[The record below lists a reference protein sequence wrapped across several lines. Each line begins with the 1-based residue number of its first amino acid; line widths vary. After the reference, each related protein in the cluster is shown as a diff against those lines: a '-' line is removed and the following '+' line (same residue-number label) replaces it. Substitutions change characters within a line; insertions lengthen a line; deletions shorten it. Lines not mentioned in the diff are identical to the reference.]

1 MSSVPT
7 TIQQQLADHGQEHVL
22 HFWDELDSHGQSN
35 LLGQIASIDFDLFDK
50 LVGLM
55 KSDQNT
61 TDGEAITPCPCIAL
75 DDTSVDWNAMKK
87 SGDDCIRRGGLG
99 VLTVAGGQGTRL
111 GWRGPKGTFPATPV
125 TGKSLFQILAEQIL
139 FASGQYGV
147 AIPWYIMTSGA
158 NHETT
163 KSFFL
168 DNNCFGLLR
177 TDIFLFKQD
186 VVPAVDDSGKMLL
199 EERDRIYMNPDGHGG
214 VVSALKRS
222 GGLEEMNSRGVEHL
236 SYVQV
241 DNPLVKAVDPI
252 FLGIHCSE
260 LSSGE
265 ASSKCVIK
273 TNPDERVGVFCR
285 RGKATNIV
293 EYSDLSTEQANA
305 KQENGGLVFGCGS
318 IAVHMFSASFIER
331 VASDL
336 PWHVAYK
343 SVSHI
348 DLASGDKREDEE
360 PNAYKFERFVFDV
373 LELASNSV
381 VLETRREEEFAPIK
395 NASGEDSLQSSV
407 QLQCDRAASWL
418 RSCGVEVSHGA
429 DGHTDALVEISPT
442 TAASPDDLQTVNL
455 PDSIGAG
462 ETVSI

>member
-1 MSSVPT
+1 ML
-7 TIQQQLADHGQEHVL
+7 Q
-22 HFWDELDSHGQSN
+22 FWDQLDDRGQSN
-35 LLGQIASIDFDLFDK
+35 LLKQIASIDFDLFDK
-50 LVGLM
+50 LVELITSEPKTG
-55 KSDQNT
+55 
-61 TDGEAITPCPCIAL
+61 DGEAITPCPCITL
-75 DDTSVDWNAMKK
+75 HDTSVDWNAMKK

-111 GWRGPKGTFPATPV
+111 GWRGPKGTFPATPL
-125 TGKSLFQILAEQIL
+125 TGKSLFQLLAEQIL
-139 FASGQYGV
+139 FASRRYGI
-147 AIPWYIMTSGA
+147 AIPWYIMTSAA

-177 TDIFLFKQD
+177 TDIFLFQQD
-186 VVPAVDDSGKMLL
+186 LVPAVDDSGKMLL
-199 EERDRIYMNPDGHGG
+199 ADRDRIFMNPDGHGG
-214 VVSALKRS
+214 VISALKRS

-241 DNPLVKAVDPI
+241 DNPLVKAVDPV
-252 FLGIHCSE
+252 FLGIHSSE
-260 LSSGE
+260 HSSGE

-273 TNPDERVGVFCR
+273 SDPDERVGVFCT
-285 RGKATNIV
+285 RGDATNIV

-348 DLASGDKREDEE
+348 DLASGNKRKDEE

-373 LELASNSV
+373 LPLASNSI
-381 VLETRREEEFAPIK
+381 VLETKREEEFAPIK

-418 RSCGVEVSHGA
+418 RKCGVEVSQGT
-429 DGHTDALVEISPT
+429 DGHTDALIEISPT
-442 TAASPDDLQTVNL
+442 TAATPDDLQTLSL
-455 PDSIGAG
+455 PDSIKAG